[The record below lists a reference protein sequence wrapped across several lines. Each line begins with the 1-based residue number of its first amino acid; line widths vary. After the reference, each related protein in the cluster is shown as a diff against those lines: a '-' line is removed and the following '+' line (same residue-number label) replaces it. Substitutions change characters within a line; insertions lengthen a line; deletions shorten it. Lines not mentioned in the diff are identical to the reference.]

1 MRVYKFFFLA
11 AKITNTLGHTDY
23 YISDNGRVNN
33 HVSADSHTY
42 AAVKIDHKGN
52 IGFIE
57 RVLVNHVYQTKQ
69 AAKYLSSTGCLLNP
83 AVYGVQI

>member
-1 MRVYKFFFLA
+1 M
-11 AKITNTLGHTDY
+11 TNTLGHTDY

-52 IGFIE
+52 KGNIGFIE
-57 RVLVNHVYQTKQ
+57 RVLVYRVYQTKQ
-69 AAKYLSSTGCLLNP
+69 AAKYLSSTGCCLLNP
-83 AVYGVQI
+83 AGVYGVQI